1 MKAKDSSTSAT
12 LRGLLSDFQYAEK
25 NVLISGGKANAP
37 SLVSVLQKA
46 VASRQEAAQQYRTAK
61 ADDRATK
68 EEDQMRLIQSFLPK
82 EMSADEIKQAIQA
95 VMDKLSLEPSDRK
108 TLSTVIKEMESLY
121 GKAKAPGKIVSTIV
135 KQLIGGG
142 GSK

>member
-25 NVLISGGKANAP
+25 NVLISGGKANPP

-46 VASRQEAAQQYRTAK
+46 VASRQEAAQQYRSAK
-61 ADDRATK
+61 AEDRATK
-68 EEDQMRLIQSFLPK
+68 EEEQMKLIQSFLPK

-95 VMDKLSLEPSDRK
+95 VLDKLGLEPSDRK

-121 GKAKAPGKIVSTIV
+121 GKAKAPGKVVSAIV

-142 GSK
+142 K